1 VFRKLASNQTALFWI
16 LHAGGWLGYAVL
28 NYLIGIEV
36 NEKPANYFLP
46 SVMYAAGGVVI
57 TYCLRWLFKAVW
69 DQRPWHILL
78 VSGLGSAFASTL
90 FTGFRSFVHIQ
101 FYGAYQWADLSFVD
115 YFNLWDLY
123 ISLYVIGTWSG
134 LYFGIKFYQMVQQ
147 QNERLLKATSAAH
160 EAQLKMLRY
169 QLNPHFLFNTLNAIS
184 TLVLEEQ
191 TRTANGM
198 VTRLSS
204 FLRHSLDSDP
214 MQKVSLKK
222 EIDALNLYLSIEK
235 VRFEER
241 LEVAFDIEPLA
252 NQALVPSMLLQ
263 PLIEN
268 AIKYAIAVSE
278 DGGKISIA
286 GKIENGKLCLRIADT
301 GPGAAVASKP
311 LSVGTSGVGLAN
323 TRERLGVLYGD
334 EYLLEMENL
343 EPSGLA
349 VTICIPFEHSAQE
362 DH

>member
-1 VFRKLASNQTALFWI
+1 
-16 LHAGGWLGYAVL
+16 
-28 NYLIGIEV
+28 LI
-36 NEKPANYFLP
+36 
-46 SVMYAAGGVVI
+46 
-57 TYCLRWLFKAVW
+57 
-69 DQRPWHILL
+69 
-78 VSGLGSAFASTL
+78 SGLGSAFASTL

-134 LYFGIKFYQMVQQ
+134 LYFGIKYYRMVQS
-147 QNERLLKATSAAH
+147 QNEGLLKATSAAH

-184 TLVLEEQ
+184 TLILEEE

-222 EIDALNLYLSIEK
+222 EVDALNLYLSIEK

-241 LEVAFDIEPLA
+241 LDVVFDIEP
-252 NQALVPSMLLQ
+252 QAYRAMVPSMLLQ

-278 DGGKISIA
+278 KGGTLSIA
-286 GKIENGKLCLRIADT
+286 GKIEDGKLCLSVADT
-301 GPGAAVASKP
+301 GPGVA
-311 LSVGTSGVGLAN
+311 GTGTLQPGGKTGVGLAN
-323 TRERLGVLYGD
+323 TRERLGVLYGGD
-334 EYLLEMENL
+334 HILRLENL
-343 EPSGLA
+343 EPSGLK
-349 VTICIPFEHSAQE
+349 VTICIPFERSSQE
-362 DH
+362 NT